1 MNILYKS
8 RYLGKFKCTWFRFGR
23 IFYSHHP
30 HPNLPSLCQTNK
42 FEKRKVEKFLAELL
56 RMLIHPTWVL
66 RSISFLRF
74 SLFVIRKIRVLGC
87 VESLSL
93 SNWWGLLILSQLC
106 ALCYYWR
113 SKDQPKMVSKNTKC
127 SFSFRLL
134 LLFCLAASVL
144 LVGYTHSRAKL
155 SNLLGGII

>member
-1 MNILYKS
+1 M
-8 RYLGKFKCTWFRFGR
+8 FRFGR
-23 IFYSHHP
+23 IFFSHHP

-74 SLFVIRKIRVLGC
+74 SLFVIRKIRVLGR
-87 VESLSL
+87 VESLSV

-106 ALCYYWR
+106 ALCYYWG

-127 SFSFRLL
+127 SFSFRLYYL
-134 LLFCLAASVL
+134 LILSGCRYTAGRLYTQWSKIIKF
-144 LVGYTHSRAKL
+144 VGWVW
-155 SNLLGGII
+155 